1 MVIINREAAIAQLNL
16 LGYVSGDHVYVTAF
30 FPKDDPRAKDN
41 PETGEK
47 ADRGRTSDKLYF
59 DKCRYWQEEGRGIH
73 FAVNG
78 NRSLKEV
85 KSCRAVFY
93 EHDDISKEDSMVL
106 WQALGLPAPT
116 FQVDTG
122 NKSIHSYWVLNH
134 QVAVEQWKA
143 LQLDLLEFA
152 NADRQLANANRNM
165 RLAGSTHP
173 VTGNLVTLC
182 NVSQQRYDFADL
194 RDAIPVTASAQ
205 ASTRSPMHQAIGQ
218 QSISFG
224 HHDYPPLEICLS
236 VEHRDLIKS
245 GVVDGGG
252 RNGAS
257 AELAYDLV
265 GTQNY
270 LQLMGVR
277 FQGSA
282 RSLFDEFCDRCTP
295 PISQG
300 ARDQTWKSAENHKGG
315 RVAPSLPGTAIEN
328 CLKAWSK
335 RQSVEN
341 NRLTASPV
349 NPAATPADTSDR
361 SEIGQVKAA
370 YSAMLDEIENL
381 EAIASSPH
389 EFDYMVREYLKKNQ
403 IHDSRT
409 KSLIEGMKSRKRD
422 RVPLVVKD
430 AHDILESDIKN
441 EWLISGVMPAA
452 RVIGIGATAGA
463 GKTTLM
469 MELGKHI
476 ASKGDWNRFEV
487 QRGKVLVLQ
496 GDEPEG
502 DTKAKL
508 RIMDFKHEVDRG
520 TFEFV
525 LNWRFTQMQQ
535 LKKILTEGQGAY
547 KLVVI
552 DSWYACNAGSGLD
565 LSKPEAGQFIYE
577 HLVPLA
583 QEMGV
588 TIAII
593 HHFNKSGGFS
603 DSQTFVNACSE
614 VWQLEYPD
622 RAADL
627 GKDYRILN
635 ITKSRSGLKGK
646 YLLKQNA
653 NNYSWDHEGAF
664 DSGYV
669 ASAHPMDVLQYFR
682 DRPAS
687 NVGAYQVAEHVTC
700 TQKEIEDH
708 CQALHQWGVL
718 ESEWVGIPANN
729 GQRANGFFSY
739 RLSDTERAA
748 LLENAPV
755 DAPTPI
761 APPVEASAPNLETA
775 WDSSPDFT
783 SQRSRIAQPAA
794 EQIHQTTEG
803 LDEAEVLF
811 DDPDRELTEPDD
823 FFDEAPAPSE
833 PIAQPEYAGAIASAA
848 AAAEEDFGSDDWV
861 DF

>member
-1 MVIINREAAIAQLNL
+1 MFC
-16 LGYVSGDHVYVTAF
+16 G
-30 FPKDDPRAKDN
+30 
-41 PETGEK
+41 
-47 ADRGRTSDKLYF
+47 
-59 DKCRYWQEEGRGIH
+59 
-73 FAVNG
+73 
-78 NRSLKEV
+78 
-85 KSCRAVFY
+85 
-93 EHDDISKEDSMVL
+93 
-106 WQALGLPAPT
+106 QALGLPAPT
-116 FQVDTG
+116 FQIDTG
-122 NKSIHSYWVLNH
+122 RRSIHSYWVLNH
-134 QVAVEQWKA
+134 QVAAEQWKL
-143 LQLDLLEFA
+143 LQLDLLEYA

-165 RLAGSTHP
+165 RMAGSVHEITGNPVELINVTGERYNFTDLREIVP
-173 VTGNLVTLC
+173 VTV
-182 NVSQQRYDFADL
+182 
-194 RDAIPVTASAQ
+194 SAQ
-205 ASTRSPMHQAIGQ
+205 TSTRSPIQQNIGQ
-218 QSISFG
+218 VSHFG
-224 HHDYPPLEICLS
+224 HHDDPPLEICIS
-236 VEHRDLIKS
+236 KAHRNLIENGAGS
-245 GVVDGGG
+245 GS
-252 RNGAS
+252 RNGTGA
-257 AELAYDLV
+257 AIARDVLGVE
-265 GTQNY
+265 TY
-270 LQLMGVR
+270 LQWQGIR
-277 FQGSA
+277 YKGSA
-282 RSLFDEFCDRCTP
+282 RSLFDQFCDACSPLIDLSEREQ
-295 PISQG
+295 I
-300 ARDQTWKSAENHKGG
+300 WKSAEGDKPS
-315 RVAPSLPGTAIEN
+315 PSLTGTAIEN
-328 CLKAWSK
+328 CLKAWK
-335 RQSVEN
+335 QRQALQN
-341 NRLTASPV
+341 NRITSSAS
-349 NPAATPADTSDR
+349 PAATSAEVSKTS
-361 SEIGQVKAA
+361 EVGQIKAA

-389 EFDYMVREYLKKNQ
+389 EFDYMVREYLKKAQ
-403 IHDSRT
+403 IHDSRA
-409 KSLIEGMKSRKRD
+409 KGLIEGMKSRKRD

-748 LLENAPV
+748 LLENTPAV
-755 DAPTPI
+755 EPTPI

-775 WDSSPDFT
+775 WDSSPNFT
-783 SQRSRIAQPAA
+783 SQRSRITQPAA
-794 EQIHQTTEG
+794 EQVHQTTEG

-833 PIAQPEYAGAIASAA
+833 PVAQPEYAGAIASAA
-848 AAAEEDFGSDDWV
+848 PPAAEDFDSGDWV